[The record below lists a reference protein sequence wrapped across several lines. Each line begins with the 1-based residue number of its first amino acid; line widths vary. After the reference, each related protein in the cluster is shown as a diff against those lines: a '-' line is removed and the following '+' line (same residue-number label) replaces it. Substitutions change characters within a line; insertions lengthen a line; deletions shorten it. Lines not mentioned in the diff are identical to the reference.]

1 MNTDQPGKNEGDLQS
16 DEEDDNHMK
25 LLVMLRELL
34 DLELKLMKLKLKKIG
49 SQSLVKEAESKCSN
63 PTVLKWLRD
72 NSQSDDFTNL
82 EEMFDFLKEKIKEE
96 EKNDHSNTVDIIFV
110 AHGAIE
116 DVMIPA
122 CCLLP
127 LPSITDVVLYS
138 PWNCA
143 TSADL
148 SYALATGRLRPHHRV
163 FVSRTDGNCKTP
175 DKLPN
180 SWNSMKEAGEQK
192 IPNITV
198 SPLRS
203 DDGVWKRYQSLQE
216 KHGKPG
222 RNRIVI
228 PFIFP
233 ESIGSVPFSV
243 VSLALSLV
251 LDSSRFTAT
260 VHLDCCLRDHSRGQ
274 KFDPEY
280 LRSQYAYSDDNTTM
294 TVSANAYTES
304 LVGRLFNRLLG
315 L

>member
-1 MNTDQPGKNEGDLQS
+1 MSKDQRVENQRDLQP
-16 DEEDDNHMK
+16 DEEKDPDMK
-25 LLVMLRELL
+25 KLSMLPELL
-34 DLELKLMKLKLKKIG
+34 LLILMKQQLKKSA
-49 SQSLVKEAESKCSN
+49 SQMLVKVAELRCSN
-63 PTVLKWLRD
+63 PTVLKWLRE
-72 NSQSDDFTNL
+72 NSQSEDFSDL
-82 EEMFDFLKEKIKEE
+82 AEIFHFLKQKIEE
-96 EKNDHSNTVDIIFV
+96 EQKKDHGNTVDIIFV
-110 AHGAIE
+110 CHGAIR

-127 LPSITDVVLYS
+127 LPSITDVVLYA

-143 TSADL
+143 SDATL
-148 SYALATGRLRPHHRV
+148 SYALAREKLKPHHRV
-163 FVSRTDGNCKTP
+163 FVSRKDSRKIPAP

-180 SWNSMKEAGEQK
+180 HWNSMKEAGEQK
-192 IPNITV
+192 IPNIMV

-203 DDGVWKRYQSLQE
+203 DDGVWKRYQELQK
-216 KHGKPG
+216 KHGPPG

-228 PFIFP
+228 PFFFP

-260 VHLDCCLRDHSRGQ
+260 VHFDNCLVDQSRGQ

-280 LRSQYAYSDDNTTM
+280 LRSQYSYTEDNVIM
-294 TVSANAYTES
+294 TVSEYTFTES
-304 LVGRLFNRLLG
+304 WLGRLVNYYFG